1 MDAADHEKHAA
12 QPFSEYTRRSA
23 AILAVVAITVTR
35 LLICNYLG
43 MLSGAQIALVRHG
56 ETEWSLNG
64 RHTGTTDIPL
74 TDRGRDEARASA
86 PLVQGL
92 SIDRVSSSPLSRARE
107 TCALLE
113 LDQPATLDDDLLEW
127 NYGDYEGITTK
138 QIRETVPGWTVWS
151 HPCPHG
157 ETAAEVGARVDRV
170 IATARATE
178 GTTLVVAHGHVL
190 RVLAA
195 CWLGLPPA
203 GGRFFRLDTATVS
216 LLGWERE
223 TPVLLSWNAR
233 A

>member
-1 MDAADHEKHAA
+1 M
-12 QPFSEYTRRSA
+12 S
-23 AILAVVAITVTR
+23 
-35 LLICNYLG
+35 
-43 MLSGAQIALVRHG
+43 SGAQIALVRHG

-86 PLVQGL
+86 ALVQGL
-92 SIDRVSSSPLSRARE
+92 PIDRVSSSPLSRARE

-113 LDQPATLDDDLLEW
+113 LDQPVTLDDDLVEW

-157 ETAAEVGARVDRV
+157 ETAADVGARVDRV

-195 CWLGLPPA
+195 RWLGLPPE

-223 TPVLLSWNAR
+223 TPVLLSWNTR